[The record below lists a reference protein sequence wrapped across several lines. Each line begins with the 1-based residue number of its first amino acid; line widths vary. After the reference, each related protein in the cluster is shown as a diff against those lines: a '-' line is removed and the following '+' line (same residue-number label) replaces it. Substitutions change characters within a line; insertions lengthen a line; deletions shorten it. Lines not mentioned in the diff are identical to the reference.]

1 MKITSD
7 HQIDVAKQIFSPNH
21 SKQKFPP
28 EIIVLHCISLPEGH
42 FGNDNIIELFTNKL
56 DCKKEEFSSL
66 KGLKVSSHLLIN
78 RNGEILQFVP
88 FNKTAWHAGVSQYKG
103 RENCNDFSIGIELEG
118 TIYEKFTEEQ
128 YLVLNDVLGALKQKY
143 NIKDIVG
150 HSDIAPDRKQ
160 DPGQHFQWER
170 INV

>member
-21 SKQKFPP
+21 SEQKIPP

-66 KGLKVSSHLLIN
+66 KDLKVSSHLLIN
-78 RNGEILQFVP
+78 RNGKSYNLYHLIKLHGMQEYHSIRGEKIVMI
-88 FNKTAWHAGVSQYKG
+88 SQLG
-103 RENCNDFSIGIELEG
+103 
-118 TIYEKFTEEQ
+118 
-128 YLVLNDVLGALKQKY
+128 LN
-143 NIKDIVG
+143 
-150 HSDIAPDRKQ
+150 
-160 DPGQHFQWER
+160 
-170 INV
+170 